1 MSTILTDFILLPP
14 HRGNRNVRVQFHF
27 GGFDIFLKF
36 GSRTFLLCTQYLGS
50 GSATHSIVDYSLF
63 VYQIFTD
70 QEASYGFG
78 DSCIWKFYDEFLF
91 VLNIIHISIAEPK
104 LFFSCSDS
112 GSTLVP
118 KFGSGSCHILPLKN
132 FGSGSSSRSQ
142 IISAPL
148 APAPQHWI
156 KSPYNMWKIYSWNML
171 YIRHY
176 TLIEIIFFI
185 VNLQLYFYYQTK
197 ILNFVTP
204 IMTYFM

>member
-1 MSTILTDFILLPP
+1 MYEYNFTFADLTFFLNSD
-14 HRGNRNVRVQFHF
+14 QEHF
-27 GGFDIFLKF
+27 CYVHTTQHL
-36 GSRTFLLCTQYLGS
+36 GSR
-50 GSATHSIVDYSLF
+50 SATHSIVDYSLF
-63 VYQIFTD
+63 VYQIFTY

-78 DSCIWKFYDEFLF
+78 DSCIWKFYDELLF
-91 VLNIIHISIAEPK
+91 VLNIIHISVAEPK
-104 LFFSCSDS
+104 CFFFCSDS

-148 APAPQHWI
+148 APAPQHCI
-156 KSPYNMWKIYSWNML
+156 KSPYNMWKIYFWNML

-176 TLIEIIFFI
+176 TLIEIIFLI